1 MGSKGGKGMGKSA
14 GLSATSSLNSEL
26 NTAIVSLGAVVL
38 VAGISLFAV
47 RKQRKSKGYT
57 TIGACIYIYIMQ
69 VKAVPEVAESAALLA

>member
-1 MGSKGGKGMGKSA
+1 MGKSA

-57 TIGACIYIYIMQ
+57 TMQELVYIYIMQ

>member
-57 TIGACIYIYIMQ
+57 VRIPSTSTRHRSTC
-69 VKAVPEVAESAALLA
+69 PFPL